1 MKKRFSAQKKM
12 IEDTLTMLDHPTA
25 TQVYEHIRKDYPQI
39 SLGTV
44 YRNLGAMSD
53 EGEVLRLS
61 FANAPDRFD
70 INTQEH
76 FHAACSRCGRIFDT
90 DGKLPPGLLEK
101 LDADMTA
108 AACDYEKLNALLA
121 ERDAV
126 QAALDELYEKWEA
139 LSEAAE

>member
-101 LDADMTA
+101 LDAAVERSTGIRVERRTMLFMGVC
-108 AACDYEKLNALLA
+108 AACRAA
-121 ERDAV
+121 ERN
-126 QAALDELYEKWEA
+126 
-139 LSEAAE
+139 